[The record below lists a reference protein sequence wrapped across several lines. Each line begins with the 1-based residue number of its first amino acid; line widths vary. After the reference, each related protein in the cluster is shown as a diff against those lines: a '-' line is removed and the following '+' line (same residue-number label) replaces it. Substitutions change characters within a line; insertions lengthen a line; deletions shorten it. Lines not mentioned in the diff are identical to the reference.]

1 LLEHVLE
8 LQGQTVGVQRNEVT
22 NIFVL

>member
-1 LLEHVLE
+1 LLGHVLE
-8 LQGQTVGVQRNEVT
+8 LQGQTVGVQSNEVT

>member
-1 LLEHVLE
+1 LLEHVPE
-8 LQGQTVGVQRNEVT
+8 LQGQAVGVQRNEVT

>member
-1 LLEHVLE
+1 LEHVPE
-8 LQGQTVGVQRNEVT
+8 LQGQAVGVQRNEVT